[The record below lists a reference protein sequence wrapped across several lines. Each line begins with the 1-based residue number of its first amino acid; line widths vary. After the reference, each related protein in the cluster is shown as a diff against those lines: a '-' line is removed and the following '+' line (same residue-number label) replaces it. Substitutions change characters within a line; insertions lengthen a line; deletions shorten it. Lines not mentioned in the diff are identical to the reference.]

1 MAREPTGRWATS
13 SIAAEPTTPPAP
25 TPRPGDPRRYLI
37 VALDTGAQHGAAV
50 GVDIRMAGS
59 AQIYG
64 NDL

>member
-1 MAREPTGRWATS
+1 MGHELRRGRADYSTSADTAARG
-13 SIAAEPTTPPAP
+13 PP
-25 TPRPGDPRRYLI
+25 RYLI
-37 VALDTGAQHGAAV
+37 VALDTVAQHGAAV